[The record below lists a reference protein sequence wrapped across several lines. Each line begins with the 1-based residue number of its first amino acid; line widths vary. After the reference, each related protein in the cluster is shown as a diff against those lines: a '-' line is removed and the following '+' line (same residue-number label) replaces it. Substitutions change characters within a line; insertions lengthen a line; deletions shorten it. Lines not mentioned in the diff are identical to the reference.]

1 MNKRTILSA
10 MLAISASVF
19 AYGAVPDGWSV
30 QPGDGDNVEEIKT
43 FVVKHTT
50 GRFDTY
56 VNRKVVI
63 NGTDYPITQKVTGT
77 YDDVNTITLQQDAI
91 TADGTYNVVIPSGT
105 FDYNYNWMTDEGDPN
120 PEISFTLTIG
130 GGDTP
135 GPEPGDFT
143 PIDNPY
149 YIISPEQGVVGKI
162 QEFTVEYQRSALFPE
177 GYGSNKPVLVNEE
190 TGQTVAT
197 FSVEE
202 GGGMRDVILTLPEP
216 YTVPGTYLVNIPDNG
231 ICGYDDVDWP
241 AASFRYVIDGSVTPE
256 DPQETVSAYPESGT
270 SVTSLDEILLYFPNI
285 AEVYASGPAKDN
297 VTVTRD
303 GNPTDITATFNLDPT
318 TMDTG
323 EIGLRLSPALTETG
337 EYEIHIPARALSLS
351 VATFDSRY
359 NYEFTLKYTVKGPLA
374 DGTKIKIE
382 PLTYKVVSGVEHTLS
397 VTFPSD
403 ESEYSGVTAIPAHVE
418 YEGEQYTVVEVGYLS
433 FSEVKG
439 ITSITIPETVT
450 TIAGAAFWE
459 SSLSEITIPSSVT
472 TIGESA
478 FENTNLTEIVIP
490 ESVLSL
496 GDDVLSLCASLESV
510 TLNNNPT
517 AIPARMVSGCTSLAG
532 MTIPA
537 TVTKIGEFAFSE
549 CAALEDISL
558 PSGVTEIGRFAFA
571 YTPELKL
578 LPLPETVTS
587 VGHGV
592 FYQSGI
598 EEASLPEAITVI
610 PDGMYQCCA
619 SLREFE
625 ISNTVTEIEQEAFYW
640 CFALDKITFGE
651 SVTTI
656 GNKAFMGDKALTSV
670 TSLNTEPPVGAAFDS
685 EVYENAI
692 LYVPNAALEAYK
704 AADGWKEFNNIIG
717 IGSGVDE
724 IGQEAAFSVT
734 AIDGGI
740 EVVSDKAVEIF
751 DAAGMKVYSGAAGT
765 ISLPGG
771 FYVIVS
777 GAETVKVV
785 L

>member
-1 MNKRTILSA
+1 

-130 GGDTP
+130 GGDIP

-216 YTVPGTYLVNIPDNG
+216 YTVPGKYLVNIPDNG

-337 EYEIHIPARALSLS
+337 EYEIHVPARALSLS

-490 ESVLSL
+490 ESVISL

-651 SVTTI
+651 NVATI

-751 DAAGMKVYSGAAGT
+751 DAAGVKVYSGAAGT
-765 ISLPGG
+765 ITLPGG
-771 FYVIVS
+771 FYVVVS

>member
-216 YTVPGTYLVNIPDNG
+216 YTVPGKYLVNIPDNG

-337 EYEIHIPARALSLS
+337 EYEIHVPARALSLS

-359 NYEFTLKYTVKGPLA
+359 SYEFTLKYTVKGPLA

-382 PLTYKVVSGVEHTLS
+382 PLTYKVVSGVDHTLS

-459 SSLSEITIPSSVT
+459 SSLSEITIPTSVT

-490 ESVLSL
+490 ESVISL

-619 SLREFE
+619 SLREFK

-651 SVTTI
+651 NVATI

-704 AADGWKEFNNIIG
+704 GADGWKEFNNIIG

-734 AIDGGI
+734 ATDGGVEI
-740 EVVSDKAVEIF
+740 VSDKAVEIF

>member
-216 YTVPGTYLVNIPDNG
+216 YTVPGKYLVNIPDNG

-337 EYEIHIPARALSLS
+337 EYEIHVPARALSLS

-382 PLTYKVVSGVEHTLS
+382 PLTYKVVSGVDHTLS

-670 TSLNTEPPVGAAFDS
+670 TSLNTVPPVGAAFDS

>member
-751 DAAGMKVYSGAAGT
+751 DAAGVKVYSGAAGT
-765 ISLPGG
+765 ITLPGG
-771 FYVIVS
+771 FYVVVS

>member
-197 FSVEE
+197 FSVEL

-216 YTVPGTYLVNIPDNG
+216 YTVPGKYLVNIPDNG

-337 EYEIHIPARALSLS
+337 EYEIHVPARALSLS

-382 PLTYKVVSGVEHTLS
+382 PLTYKVVSGVDHTLS

-459 SSLSEITIPSSVT
+459 SSLSEITIPTSVT

-490 ESVLSL
+490 ESVISL

-517 AIPARMVSGCTSLAG
+517 AIPARMVSGCTSLTG

-651 SVTTI
+651 NVATI

-751 DAAGMKVYSGAAGT
+751 DAAGVKVYSGAAGT
-765 ISLPGG
+765 ITLPGG

>member
-1 MNKRTILSA
+1 MSMRTLLSA
-10 MLAISASVF
+10 MLAVSASVF

-135 GPEPGDFT
+135 GPDPGEFT

-337 EYEIHIPARALSLS
+337 EYEIHVPARALSLS

-490 ESVLSL
+490 ESVISL

-651 SVTTI
+651 SVATI

-670 TSLNTEPPVGAAFDS
+670 ISLNTVPPVGAAFDS

-692 LYVPNAALEAYK
+692 LSVPNAALEAYK

-717 IGSGVDE
+717 IGSGVEE

-734 AIDGGI
+734 ATDGGV

-751 DAAGMKVYSGAAGT
+751 DAAGVKVYSGAAGNIT
-765 ISLPGG
+765 LPGG

-777 GAETVKVV
+777 GTETVKVV

>member
-91 TADGTYNVVIPSGT
+91 TADDTYNVVIPSGT

-337 EYEIHIPARALSLS
+337 EYEIHVPARALSLS

>member
-1 MNKRTILSA
+1 MSMRTLLSA

-337 EYEIHIPARALSLS
+337 EYEIHVPARALSLS

-490 ESVLSL
+490 ESVISL

-651 SVTTI
+651 NVATI

-717 IGSGVDE
+717 IGSGVEE

-734 AIDGGI
+734 ATDGGV
-740 EVVSDKAVEIF
+740 EVVSDKTVEIF
-751 DAAGMKVYSGAAGT
+751 DAAGVKVYSGAAGT
-765 ISLPGG
+765 ITLPGG

-777 GAETVKVV
+777 GTETVKVV

>member
-337 EYEIHIPARALSLS
+337 EYEIHVPARALSLS

-670 TSLNTEPPVGAAFDS
+670 TSLNTVPPVGAAFDS
-685 EVYENAI
+685 EVYEKAI

-751 DAAGMKVYSGAAGT
+751 DAAGVKVYSGAAGT
-765 ISLPGG
+765 ITLPGG

>member
-91 TADGTYNVVIPSGT
+91 TTDGTYNVVIPSGT

-323 EIGLRLSPALTETG
+323 EIGLRLFPALTETG
-337 EYEIHIPARALSLS
+337 EYEIHVPARALSLS

-651 SVTTI
+651 NVATI

-734 AIDGGI
+734 ATDGGVEI
-740 EVVSDKAVEIF
+740 VSDKAVEIF

>member
-1 MNKRTILSA
+1 

-216 YTVPGTYLVNIPDNG
+216 YTVPGKYLVNIPDNG

-337 EYEIHIPARALSLS
+337 EYEIHVPARALSLS

-651 SVTTI
+651 NVATI

-751 DAAGMKVYSGAAGT
+751 DAAGVKVYSGAAGT
-765 ISLPGG
+765 ITLPGG

>member
-337 EYEIHIPARALSLS
+337 EYEIHVPARALSLS

-751 DAAGMKVYSGAAGT
+751 DAAGVKVYSGAAGT
-765 ISLPGG
+765 ITLPGG
-771 FYVIVS
+771 FYVVVS

>member
-1 MNKRTILSA
+1 MSMRTLLSA

-337 EYEIHIPARALSLS
+337 EYEIHVPARALSLS

-359 NYEFTLKYTVKGPLA
+359 NYEFSLKYTVKGPLA

-382 PLTYKVVSGVEHTLS
+382 PLTYKVVSGVDHTLS

-459 SSLSEITIPSSVT
+459 SSLSEITIPTSVT

-490 ESVLSL
+490 ESVISL

-751 DAAGMKVYSGAAGT
+751 DAAGVKVYSGAAGT
-765 ISLPGG
+765 ITLPGG

>member
-1 MNKRTILSA
+1 MSMRTLLSA

-216 YTVPGTYLVNIPDNG
+216 YTVPGKYLVNIPDNG

-337 EYEIHIPARALSLS
+337 EYEIHVPARALSLS

-382 PLTYKVVSGVEHTLS
+382 PLTYKVVSGVDHTLS

-459 SSLSEITIPSSVT
+459 SSLSEITIPTSVT

-490 ESVLSL
+490 ESVISL

-651 SVTTI
+651 NVATI

-751 DAAGMKVYSGAAGT
+751 DAAGVKVYSGAAGT
-765 ISLPGG
+765 ITLPGG

>member
-337 EYEIHIPARALSLS
+337 EYEIHVPARALSLS

-651 SVTTI
+651 NVATI

-734 AIDGGI
+734 ATDGGVEI
-740 EVVSDKAVEIF
+740 VSDKAVEIF

>member
-216 YTVPGTYLVNIPDNG
+216 YTVPGKYLVNIPDNG

-337 EYEIHIPARALSLS
+337 EYEIHVPARALSLS

-382 PLTYKVVSGVEHTLS
+382 PLTYKVVSGVDHTLS

-459 SSLSEITIPSSVT
+459 SSLSEITIPTSVT

-490 ESVLSL
+490 ESVISL

-651 SVTTI
+651 NVATI

-670 TSLNTEPPVGAAFDS
+670 TSLNTVPPVGAAFDS

-724 IGQEAAFSVT
+724 IGQEAAFIVT
-734 AIDGGI
+734 ATDGGVEI
-740 EVVSDKAVEIF
+740 VSDKAVEIF

>member
-337 EYEIHIPARALSLS
+337 EYEIHVPARALSLS

-382 PLTYKVVSGVEHTLS
+382 PLTYKVVSGVDHTLS

-651 SVTTI
+651 NVATI

-751 DAAGMKVYSGAAGT
+751 DAAGVKVYSGAAGT
-765 ISLPGG
+765 ITLPGG
-771 FYVIVS
+771 FYVVVS

>member
-337 EYEIHIPARALSLS
+337 EYEIHVPARALSLS

-459 SSLSEITIPSSVT
+459 STLSEITIPSSVT

-651 SVTTI
+651 NVATI

-751 DAAGMKVYSGAAGT
+751 DAAGVKVYSGAAGT
-765 ISLPGG
+765 ITLPGG

>member
-130 GGDTP
+130 GGDIP

-337 EYEIHIPARALSLS
+337 EYEIHVPARALSLS

-651 SVTTI
+651 NVATI

-734 AIDGGI
+734 ATDGGVEI
-740 EVVSDKAVEIF
+740 VSDKAVEIF

>member
-130 GGDTP
+130 SGDTP

-216 YTVPGTYLVNIPDNG
+216 YTVPGKYLVNIPDNG

-256 DPQETVSAYPESGT
+256 DPQETVSAYPKSGT

-337 EYEIHIPARALSLS
+337 EYEIHVPARALSLS

-517 AIPARMVSGCTSLAG
+517 AIPARMVSGCTSLTG

-651 SVTTI
+651 NVATI

-734 AIDGGI
+734 ATDGGVEI
-740 EVVSDKAVEIF
+740 VSDKAVEIF
-751 DAAGMKVYSGAAGT
+751 DAAGVKVYSGAAGT
-765 ISLPGG
+765 ITLPGG

>member
-197 FSVEE
+197 FSVEQ

-216 YTVPGTYLVNIPDNG
+216 YTVPGKYLVNIPDNG

-337 EYEIHIPARALSLS
+337 EYEIHVPARALSLS

-382 PLTYKVVSGVEHTLS
+382 PLTYKVVSGVDHTLS

-459 SSLSEITIPSSVT
+459 SSLSEITIPTSVT

-490 ESVLSL
+490 ESVISL

-517 AIPARMVSGCTSLAG
+517 AIPARMVSGCTSLTG

-651 SVTTI
+651 NVATI

-751 DAAGMKVYSGAAGT
+751 DAAGVKVYSGAAGT
-765 ISLPGG
+765 ITLPGG

>member
-216 YTVPGTYLVNIPDNG
+216 YTVPGKYLVNIPDNG

-337 EYEIHIPARALSLS
+337 EYEIHVPARALSLS

-670 TSLNTEPPVGAAFDS
+670 TSLNTVPPVGAAFDS

-751 DAAGMKVYSGAAGT
+751 DAAGVKVYSGAAGT
-765 ISLPGG
+765 ITLPGG

>member
-162 QEFTVEYQRSALFPE
+162 QEFAVEYQRSALFPE

-216 YTVPGTYLVNIPDNG
+216 YTVPGKYLVNIPDNG

-337 EYEIHIPARALSLS
+337 EYEIHVPARALSLS

-382 PLTYKVVSGVEHTLS
+382 PLTYKVVSGVDHTLS

-459 SSLSEITIPSSVT
+459 SSLSEITIPTSVT

-490 ESVLSL
+490 ESVISL

-651 SVTTI
+651 NVATI

-751 DAAGMKVYSGAAGT
+751 DAAGVKVYSGAAGT
-765 ISLPGG
+765 ITLPGG

>member
-63 NGTDYPITQKVTGT
+63 NGTDYPISQKVTGT

-216 YTVPGTYLVNIPDNG
+216 YTVPGKYLVNIPDNG

-256 DPQETVSAYPESGT
+256 DPQETVSAYPESGR

-337 EYEIHIPARALSLS
+337 EYEIHVPARALSLS

-382 PLTYKVVSGVEHTLS
+382 PLTYKVVSGVDHTLS

-459 SSLSEITIPSSVT
+459 SSLSEITIPTSVT

-490 ESVLSL
+490 ESVISL

-619 SLREFE
+619 SLLEFK

-651 SVTTI
+651 NVATI

-734 AIDGGI
+734 ATDGGVEI
-740 EVVSDKAVEIF
+740 VSDKAVEIF

>member
-216 YTVPGTYLVNIPDNG
+216 YTVPGKYLVNIPDNG

-337 EYEIHIPARALSLS
+337 EYEIHVPARALSLS

-382 PLTYKVVSGVEHTLS
+382 PLTYKVVSGVDHTLS

-651 SVTTI
+651 NVATI

-734 AIDGGI
+734 ATDGGVEI
-740 EVVSDKAVEIF
+740 VSDKAVEIF
-751 DAAGMKVYSGAAGT
+751 DAAGVKVYSGAAGT
-765 ISLPGG
+765 ITLPGG

>member
-1 MNKRTILSA
+1 

-91 TADGTYNVVIPSGT
+91 TTDGTYNVVIPSGT

-337 EYEIHIPARALSLS
+337 EYEIHVPARALSLS

-459 SSLSEITIPSSVT
+459 SSLSEITIPTSVT

-651 SVTTI
+651 NVATI

-670 TSLNTEPPVGAAFDS
+670 TSLNTVPPVGAAFDS

-724 IGQEAAFSVT
+724 IGQEAAFIVT

-751 DAAGMKVYSGAAGT
+751 DAAGVKVYSGAAGT
-765 ISLPGG
+765 ITLPGG

>member
-337 EYEIHIPARALSLS
+337 EYEIHVPARALSLS

-359 NYEFTLKYTVKGPLA
+359 NYEFSLKYTVKGPLA

-459 SSLSEITIPSSVT
+459 SSLSEITIPTSVT

-490 ESVLSL
+490 ESVISL

-651 SVTTI
+651 NVATI

-724 IGQEAAFSVT
+724 IGQEATFSVT
-734 AIDGGI
+734 ATDGGVEI
-740 EVVSDKAVEIF
+740 VSDKAVEIF
-751 DAAGMKVYSGAAGT
+751 DAAGVKVYSGAAGT
-765 ISLPGG
+765 ITLPGG

-777 GAETVKVV
+777 GTETVKVV

>member
-216 YTVPGTYLVNIPDNG
+216 YTVPGKYLVNIPDNG

-241 AASFRYVIDGSVTPE
+241 AASFRFVIDGSVTPE

-337 EYEIHIPARALSLS
+337 EYEIHVPARALSLS

-382 PLTYKVVSGVEHTLS
+382 PLTYKVVSGVDHTLS

-670 TSLNTEPPVGAAFDS
+670 TSLNTVPPVGAAFDS

-751 DAAGMKVYSGAAGT
+751 DAAGVKVYSGAAGT
-765 ISLPGG
+765 ITLPGG

>member
-216 YTVPGTYLVNIPDNG
+216 YTVPGKYLVNIPDNG

-337 EYEIHIPARALSLS
+337 EYEIHVPARALSLS

-382 PLTYKVVSGVEHTLS
+382 PLTYKVVSGVDHTLS

-459 SSLSEITIPSSVT
+459 SSLSEITIPTSVT

-490 ESVLSL
+490 ESVISL

-651 SVTTI
+651 NVATI

-724 IGQEAAFSVT
+724 IGQEATFSVT
-734 AIDGGI
+734 ATDGGVEI
-740 EVVSDKAVEIF
+740 VSDKAVEIF
-751 DAAGMKVYSGAAGT
+751 DAAGVKVYSGAAGT
-765 ISLPGG
+765 ITLPGG

-777 GAETVKVV
+777 GTETVKVV

>member
-216 YTVPGTYLVNIPDNG
+216 YTVPGKYLINIPDNG

-270 SVTSLDEILLYFPNI
+270 SVTSFDEILLYFPNI

-297 VTVTRD
+297 VTVTHD

-337 EYEIHIPARALSLS
+337 EYEIHVPARALSLS

-496 GDDVLSLCASLESV
+496 GDDMLSLCASLESV

-651 SVTTI
+651 NVATI

-670 TSLNTEPPVGAAFDS
+670 TSLNTVPPVGAAFDS

-724 IGQEAAFSVT
+724 IGQEAAFIVT

-740 EVVSDKAVEIF
+740 EVVSDKAVKIF
-751 DAAGMKVYSGAAGT
+751 DAAGVKVYSGAAGT
-765 ISLPGG
+765 ITLPGG

>member
-337 EYEIHIPARALSLS
+337 EYEIHVPARALSLS

-382 PLTYKVVSGVEHTLS
+382 PLTYKVVSGVDHTLS

-517 AIPARMVSGCTSLAG
+517 AIPARMVSGCTSLTG

-651 SVTTI
+651 NVATI

-751 DAAGMKVYSGAAGT
+751 DAAGVKVYSGAAGT
-765 ISLPGG
+765 ITLPGG

>member
-216 YTVPGTYLVNIPDNG
+216 YTVPGKYLVNIPDNG

-337 EYEIHIPARALSLS
+337 EYEIHVPARALSLS

-382 PLTYKVVSGVEHTLS
+382 PLTYKVVSGVDHTLS

-459 SSLSEITIPSSVT
+459 SSLSEITIPTSVT

-490 ESVLSL
+490 ESVISL

-670 TSLNTEPPVGAAFDS
+670 TSLNTVPPVGAAFDS

-734 AIDGGI
+734 AINGGV

>member
-1 MNKRTILSA
+1 MSMRTLLSA

-216 YTVPGTYLVNIPDNG
+216 YTVPGKYLVNIPDNG

-241 AASFRYVIDGSVTPE
+241 AASFRYVIDGSATPE

-337 EYEIHIPARALSLS
+337 EYEIHVPARALSLS

-382 PLTYKVVSGVEHTLS
+382 PLTYKVVSGVDHTLS

-459 SSLSEITIPSSVT
+459 SSLSEITIPTSVT

-490 ESVLSL
+490 ESVISL

-651 SVTTI
+651 NVATI

-734 AIDGGI
+734 ATDGGVEI
-740 EVVSDKAVEIF
+740 VSDKAVEIF

>member
-216 YTVPGTYLVNIPDNG
+216 YTVPGKYLVNIPDNG

-337 EYEIHIPARALSLS
+337 EYEIHVPARALSLS

-382 PLTYKVVSGVEHTLS
+382 PLTYKVVSGVDHTLS

-651 SVTTI
+651 NVATI

-717 IGSGVDE
+717 IGSGVEE

-765 ISLPGG
+765 ITLPGG

-777 GAETVKVV
+777 GTETVKVV

>member
-337 EYEIHIPARALSLS
+337 EYEIHVPARALSLS

-751 DAAGMKVYSGAAGT
+751 DAAGVKVYSGAAGT
-765 ISLPGG
+765 ITLPGG

>member
-337 EYEIHIPARALSLS
+337 EYEIHVPARALSLS

-459 SSLSEITIPSSVT
+459 SSLSEITIP
-472 TIGESA
+472 
-478 FENTNLTEIVIP
+478 F
-490 ESVLSL
+490 
-496 GDDVLSLCASLESV
+496 LCDHH
-510 TLNNNPT
+510 
-517 AIPARMVSGCTSLAG
+517 R
-532 MTIPA
+532 
-537 TVTKIGEFAFSE
+537 
-549 CAALEDISL
+549 
-558 PSGVTEIGRFAFA
+558 
-571 YTPELKL
+571 
-578 LPLPETVTS
+578 
-587 VGHGV
+587 
-592 FYQSGI
+592 
-598 EEASLPEAITVI
+598 
-610 PDGMYQCCA
+610 
-619 SLREFE
+619 RER
-625 ISNTVTEIEQEAFYW
+625 V
-640 CFALDKITFGE
+640 
-651 SVTTI
+651 
-656 GNKAFMGDKALTSV
+656 
-670 TSLNTEPPVGAAFDS
+670 
-685 EVYENAI
+685 
-692 LYVPNAALEAYK
+692 
-704 AADGWKEFNNIIG
+704 
-717 IGSGVDE
+717 
-724 IGQEAAFSVT
+724 
-734 AIDGGI
+734 
-740 EVVSDKAVEIF
+740 
-751 DAAGMKVYSGAAGT
+751 
-765 ISLPGG
+765 
-771 FYVIVS
+771 
-777 GAETVKVV
+777 
-785 L
+785 